1 MEQEIAKELNRAEPE
16 EEAKNRVTRAQEE
29 VSAKHQPGKETER
42 KRNPKHLG
50 WVLRT
55 GEVTNDSLFLNSLP
69 HMLLPS
75 FVLNEHYFTNGKEQA
90 GFKSRV
96 QIFL

>member
-42 KRNPKHLG
+42 KRTPNTG
-50 WVLRT
+50 SLRT
-55 GEVTNDSLFLNSLP
+55 GEVTNDSHFSTVS
-69 HMLLPS
+69 HICS
-75 FVLNEHYFTNGKEQA
+75 FQVLY
-90 GFKSRV
+90 
-96 QIFL
+96 